1 MPMPR
6 ALDRPERSSSR
17 RRLASF
23 EEVELAKRVA
33 RGDLEARRRMIEANL
48 GLVEWIART
57 YLGRGVE
64 LEDLVQEGTL
74 GLIRALGKFD
84 PRNGARF
91 STYARWWVRQS
102 IERAVA
108 DHGRTIRLPASA
120 ANKLRRMD
128 QAERR
133 LAGSL
138 GRTPQSDEVSRA
150 AGLDPANAAELRLAA
165 EAPWS
170 LDARGGR
177 GADEPAVEDAGY
189 ADERALDRESM
200 VRTLQRAL
208 GELPDPR
215 QRRVLRLHYGLGG
228 QAPRT
233 LSEIGQT
240 FGLTA
245 ARISQLEQSALAA
258 LRSVPAGR
266 DLAELAHR

>member
-1 MPMPR
+1 MPCAP
-6 ALDRPERSSSR
+6 DRPERSSSR

-33 RGDLEARRRMIEANL
+33 RGDLEARRRIIEANL

-84 PRNGARF
+84 SRKGARF

-133 LAGSL
+133 LTGSL

-150 AGLDPANAAELRLAA
+150 AGLDPADAAELRLAA

-170 LDARGGR
+170 LDAGGGR
-177 GADEPAVEDAGY
+177 GAADEPAVEGACY
-189 ADERALDRESM
+189 AAERALYRESM
-200 VRTLQRAL
+200 VHTLQRAL

-215 QRRVLRLHYGLGG
+215 QRRVLKLHYGLGG
-228 QAPRT
+228 EAPRT
-233 LSEIGQT
+233 LGEIGQT
-240 FGLTA
+240 LGLTA
-245 ARISQLEQSALAA
+245 ARISQLERSALAA
-258 LRSVPAGR
+258 LRSVPA
-266 DLAELAHR
+266 AETWQDALGA